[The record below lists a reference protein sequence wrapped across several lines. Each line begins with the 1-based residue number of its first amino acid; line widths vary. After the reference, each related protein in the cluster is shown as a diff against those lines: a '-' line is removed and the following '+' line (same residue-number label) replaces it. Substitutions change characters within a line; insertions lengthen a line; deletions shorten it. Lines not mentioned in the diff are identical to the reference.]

1 MFIIS
6 THLQNVSSLVY
17 AASNKGLAPSR
28 QYPMLYLEIVT
39 HFCYLAQLL
48 GMKKIQKVIW
58 SMKNEDSHPQWGV
71 DLG

>member
-1 MFIIS
+1 
-6 THLQNVSSLVY
+6 
-17 AASNKGLAPSR
+17 
-28 QYPMLYLEIVT
+28 MLYLEIVT